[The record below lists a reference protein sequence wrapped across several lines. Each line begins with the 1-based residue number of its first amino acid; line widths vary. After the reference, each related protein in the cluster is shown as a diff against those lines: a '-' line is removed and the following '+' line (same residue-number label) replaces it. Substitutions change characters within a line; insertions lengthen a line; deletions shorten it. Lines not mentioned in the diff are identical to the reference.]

1 LTPLE
6 SSFSTNDASKT
17 TFSHE
22 NLKRKI
28 AETIP
33 VNIGSNKDKKKL
45 YILETCT
52 EQEKERFIALFQE
65 FKDVFVWSYADLK
78 GFDPGIVQ
86 HAIPIKENLSP
97 VRKRQRPMN
106 LALES
111 TIRNELDK
119 LLASPIIFP
128 VKYFEWVANLVPVQK
143 QNGDIR

>member
-97 VRKRQRPMN
+97 VRKRQ
-106 LALES
+106 
-111 TIRNELDK
+111 
-119 LLASPIIFP
+119 
-128 VKYFEWVANLVPVQK
+128 
-143 QNGDIR
+143 